1 VYIYI
6 SVLILLSLAATFP
19 LVRGYL
25 RKKKIGVGSDAPVKR
40 NKASSQRF
48 KRNKASSQRLAR
60 QSAKTKSAPAKR
72 ARRSF
77 KAASVHG
84 RPGCCQGAK
93 DLEGIRF
100 LLDDLPTLPLDACDR
115 LAYCQCSFT
124 HHNDRREEERR
135 NPRRAF
141 STAGA
146 DSGAEGINRRSGMGR
161 RSGLGEEL
169 QDFKFD

>member
-1 VYIYI
+1 VYTYI
-6 SVLILLSLAATFP
+6 SILILLSLVATFP
-19 LVRGYL
+19 LARGYL
-25 RKKKIGVGSDAPVKR
+25 RKKKTGAGSNAPVKR
-40 NKASSQRF
+40 

-60 QSAKTKSAPAKR
+60 QLAKTKSAPAKL

-93 DLEGIRF
+93 DLEEIRF

-115 LAYCQCSFT
+115 LADCQCTFT
-124 HHNDRREEERR
+124 HHSDRREGDRR
-135 NPRRAF
+135 NPCRAF

-161 RSGLGEEL
+161 RAGLGDEL
-169 QDFKFD
+169 QDIKFK